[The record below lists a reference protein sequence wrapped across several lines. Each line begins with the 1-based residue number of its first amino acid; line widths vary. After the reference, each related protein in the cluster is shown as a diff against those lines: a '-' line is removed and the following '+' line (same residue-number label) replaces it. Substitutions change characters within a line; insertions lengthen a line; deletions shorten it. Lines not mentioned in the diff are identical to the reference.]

1 MIPTLEQV
9 LLVNILIFQSF
20 KTQDR
25 VFSNQGRMIWEM
37 QEGNEKKY
45 EFFENTF
52 LETKLSSLSKK
63 VLVKKLMY
71 FTIVRLFIDA
81 CPWFSF

>member
-1 MIPTLEQV
+1 
-9 LLVNILIFQSF
+9 
-20 KTQDR
+20 
-25 VFSNQGRMIWEM
+25 MIWEM